1 LRRIS
6 TDAVLSAAPDGVRLK
21 IRLTPRGRADR
32 IDGVAAGALKVSVT
46 APPAEN
52 RANDALLRLL
62 AREWHLPQRDLAI
75 VAGMKSR
82 DKSVMIRGDPDLLLA
97 RLALRISDAA

>member
-1 LRRIS
+1 
-6 TDAVLSAAPDGVRLK
+6 
-21 IRLTPRGRADR
+21 
-32 IDGVAAGALKVSVT
+32 VT

-62 AREWHLPQRDLAI
+62 AREWRLPQRDLTI

-82 DKSVMIRGDPDLLLA
+82 DKSVLIRGEPDLLLR
-97 RLALRISDAA
+97 RLASLIPVERV